1 MVERT
6 FRALWTVLFRWFA
19 SQRPGITCSTCRVR
33 GSGHGSGGVGDEASA
48 DRNTGLGRRVRR
60 GNGVWQQP
68 PAGETD
74 TTELAKK
81 TQNPVSDLISVP
93 LQFNFNTG
101 GDLNDATSFNLNIQ
115 PVIPFKLTSEWNVI
129 ARTIVPIDSVPGSEG
144 VSYSGVG
151 DIQLQLYLT
160 PATPGALIYG
170 IGPVFSFPTA
180 TAPPL
185 RTGTWA
191 AGLGFV
197 ALTMKGPWV
206 IGGLVTQLWPISDTG
221 GDPRTNLLVLQPAVN
236 YNFGRGWAMSFSP
249 SITANWDGSAGNQWT
264 VPLGLGITKTTVFNG
279 RPMNV
284 GLQYFDNVERPQGSA
299 GYQLRLAISLLYPEK
314 K

>member
-1 MVERT
+1 MK
-6 FRALWTVLFRWFA
+6 RALT
-19 SQRPGITCSTCRVR
+19 GILTLIAAFGAGTAY
-33 GSGHGSGGVGDEASA
+33 G
-48 DRNTGLGRRVRR
+48 
-60 GNGVWQQP
+60 QQP
-68 PAGETD
+68 SAAETD

-81 TQNPVSDLISVP
+81 TQNPVGDLISVP

-101 GDLNDATSFNLNIQ
+101 GDLNDTTYFNLNIQ
-115 PVIPFKLTSEWNVI
+115 PVMPFKLTPAWNVI
-129 ARTIVPIDSVPGSEG
+129 ARAIVPIDSVPDSEG

-151 DIQLQLYLT
+151 DIQLQFYLT
-160 PATPGALIYG
+160 PARPGALIYG

-185 RTGTWA
+185 RSGTWA

-206 IGGLVTQLWPISDTG
+206 IGGLVTQFWPMSDTG
-221 GDPRTNLLVLQPAVN
+221 GEPKTNLLVLQPAVN
-236 YNFGRGWAMSFSP
+236 YNFGGGWAVSFSP
-249 SITANWDGSAGNQWT
+249 LITANWDASAGNQWT

-284 GLQYFDNVERPQGSA
+284 GLQYFDNVKRPQGSA
-299 GYQLRLAISLLYPEK
+299 GYQVRFVLSLLYPEK